1 MICISH
7 TMPLDDASTHHICM
21 RMPIYERGIV
31 AKNAWH
37 RMDTKMSDIP
47 SEQIGDLIFVRD
59 PAYPYPFK
67 VEVAPHFWMTE
78 QTGKLAD
85 AVESYFQGIDP
96 SPVQRTAMQC
106 YLTQY
111 IERALLLPGQNR
123 NLLLQKVAQLRSQR
137 DFERFADDL
146 ADVGIEPF

>member
-1 MICISH
+1 
-7 TMPLDDASTHHICM
+7 
-21 RMPIYERGIV
+21 
-31 AKNAWH
+31 
-37 RMDTKMSDIP
+37 MSDV
-47 SEQIGDLIFVRD
+47 SQEQIGDLVFVRD
-59 PAYPYPFK
+59 PAYPYPFT
-67 VEVAPHFWMTE
+67 VEIAPHFWMTE

-96 SPVQRTAMQC
+96 TPVQRTALQH

-123 NLLLQKVAQLRSQR
+123 KLLLQKVSQLRTQR

>member
-1 MICISH
+1 MHSIDVDDDI
-7 TMPLDDASTHHICM
+7 LD
-21 RMPIYERGIV
+21 RPGID
-31 AKNAWH
+31 
-37 RMDTKMSDIP
+37 MTDTNQ
-47 SEQIGDLIFVRD
+47 EQIGDLAFVRD

-67 VEVAPHFWMTE
+67 VELAPHFWMTE

-85 AVESYFQGIDP
+85 AIESYFQGIDP
-96 SPVQRTAMQC
+96 TPAQRSAMQT

-111 IERALLLPGQNR
+111 VTRALLLPGQNR
-123 NLLLQKVAQLRSQR
+123 NLLLQKIAQLRSQR

>member
-1 MICISH
+1 M
-7 TMPLDDASTHHICM
+7 TDL
-21 RMPIYERGIV
+21 
-31 AKNAWH
+31 
-37 RMDTKMSDIP
+37 P
-47 SEQIGDLIFVRD
+47 SEIIGELEFVRD

-85 AVESYFQGIDP
+85 AVESYFQGVDP
-96 SPVQRTAMQC
+96 TLAQRSAMQT

-111 IERALLLPGQNR
+111 VSRAVLLPGQNR
-123 NLLLQKVAQLRSQR
+123 NLLLQKIAQLRSQR
-137 DFERFADDL
+137 DFERFADTL